1 VKLDIT
7 MERRRLDGAVAFLC
21 VAEHLNFRAAAS
33 SLGISPSALS
43 QTIKGLESDLGV
55 ALFSRTTRSVNLTEA
70 GRMFLEQARPA
81 VEGLRAAFTAI
92 EAYGAAPAGLLR
104 LNTSRGV
111 MPFLIEPV
119 LDGFRRAH
127 PQVKIE
133 LFADDGLTDIVEGG
147 FDAGIRLGEL
157 LRPDM
162 VALRLSPPFRFA
174 VVAAPAYLA
183 RRGTPHS
190 PEELARHDCIRFR
203 HASSGTIYRWEFEDG
218 ERAFEIAVD
227 GSVIVNDT
235 AVMIAAALRG
245 AGLTYVAEPVVANH
259 LEAGRLTGILEDYWP
274 QSPGLFLYYPSRT
287 QALPKLR
294 AFVEFMRQTVIAQ
307 GEAGWKAA

>member
-1 VKLDIT
+1 

-127 PQVKIE
+127 PQVKVE

-174 VVAAPAYLA
+174 VVAAPAYLS
-183 RRGTPHS
+183 RHGTPRS
-190 PEELARHDCIRFR
+190 PEELARHDCIRLR
-203 HASSGTIYRWEFEDG
+203 HAFSGAIYRWEFEEG
-218 ERAFEIAVD
+218 QRAFEIAVD
-227 GSVIVNDT
+227 SSVIANAM
-235 AVMIAAALRG
+235 AVMISASLRV
-245 AGLTYVAEPVVANH
+245 AELAYVAEPVVINH
-259 LEAGRLTGILEDYWP
+259 LEAGRLTGVIEDHWP
-274 QSPGLFLYYPSRT
+274 RSPGLFL
-287 QALPKLR
+287 
-294 AFVEFMRQTVIAQ
+294 
-307 GEAGWKAA
+307 